1 MFCPKCG
8 AADQTSES
16 YCRSC
21 GWWLVDP
28 EPGQSIGIF
37 RKSTREQKIR
47 KMRILGL
54 IGIALSLT
62 SAGIIWAFLSGPID
76 RGTLFIALMC
86 SLIVAV
92 YQAVTMYLGYR
103 VTSTPPRRD
112 GLNEGTRESV
122 AQGELREPAPSHLNA
137 PASVTDGTTE
147 LLDPALVPRGRRE
160 K

>member
-62 SAGIIWAFLSGPID
+62 SAAIIWAFLSGPID

-103 VTSTPPRRD
+103 VTSTPGRHLP
-112 GLNEGTRESV
+112 NEESRESV
-122 AQGELREPAPSHLNA
+122 AAWEPREAGPGQLNA

-147 LLDPALVPRGRRE
+147 LLDPALAPRGRRE